1 MNLNNSG
8 CTVSNRKLKGFTLI
22 EMLVVIAIIAI
33 LTGMLSIALRGF
45 RRDALIETQND
56 NARMVFTAF
65 QDILIDMEIS
75 QDKSMFDVY
84 EFNDPTNEIIGGW
97 VFFRISNKDH
107 LGNVMENAGTG
118 LGDEIHVAAM
128 FTNPTAS
135 GYGGSGGGSTYVA
148 ESLWAPGSSRSGSNG
163 HTYAVYGADG
173 GAHIWEK
180 WNKAVTGRIDPSM
193 EGTYC
198 VQMDLQNYEVISVVC
213 RDLIGGKD
221 PKTGLWDPGEVGDT
235 GGFALRDWTYSKN
248 GVTYVGVVN
257 ADFITPIGGSDRH
270 LPIGAGF
277 VKNKE
282 AEREL
287 ADKHGVYVGSYPLF
301 DDMYS
306 SYHN

>member
-33 LTGMLSIALRGF
+33 LSGILSIAMRGF

-65 QDILIDMEIS
+65 QDILIDMEIK
-75 QDKSMFDVY
+75 QDKSLFDVY
-84 EFNDPTNEIIGGW
+84 EFNFDDNDIIGGW

-107 LGNVMENAGTG
+107 LGNVMANAGTG

-128 FTNPTAS
+128 YEKATPS
-135 GYGGSGGGSTYVA
+135 GYGGTTGGSAYVA
-148 ESLWAPGSSRSGSNG
+148 ESLWAPDSTSPSKNLNT
-163 HTYAVYGADG
+163 HTYAAPNGQNHG
-173 GAHIWEK
+173 EHLWKK
-180 WNKAVTGRIDPSM
+180 WNTAVTGRIDPTM

-198 VQMDLQNYEVISVVC
+198 VQVDLQNYEVVSVVC
-213 RDLIGGKD
+213 RNLVNGKD
-221 PKTGLWDPGEVGDT
+221 PKTGLWDENEVAST
-235 GGFALRDWTYSKN
+235 GGFALKNFTYK
-248 GVTYVGVVN
+248 GKVGVVN
-257 ADFITPIGGSDRH
+257 ADYVTPIGGNERK

-301 DDMYS
+301 DDMS
-306 SYHN
+306 SAFHN